1 MGTSSQPRW
10 CFASSPADLIIESA
24 RDVDPGRRV
33 EAVSPQV
40 AARVLAAHLREA
52 SLRAKVTR
60 LHRAHFALKPTRDD
74 AMLADLVRAL
84 ERGALVATWRAGDR
98 GPAPRS
104 ERDDEETGA
113 LPDAVRTFEVMVIDD
128 EATPVVGVEVRF
140 TLEGR
145 TASAKTDRDGVA
157 RVEAIE
163 RDATAEIAS
172 AALARERL
180 RASWRRPRVFAPEA
194 IDAVRQFPKDP
205 MEAVTL
211 EPGRRRTVMLLPFVM
226 ALRLPMTLV
235 RGRRVVL
242 SAGGDEARCD
252 ASDGRLVEHAHVE
265 LCFVVGEGVPYAV
278 RVEGDDGAHT
288 ILRSPDLAPSL
299 ARVDELGATR
309 ALPESKRAEAP
320 ASAPVSAR
328 GWADVLSAASVYG
341 DFVERPSEE
350 DVA

>member
-1 MGTSSQPRW
+1 
-10 CFASSPADLIIESA
+10 
-24 RDVDPGRRV
+24 
-33 EAVSPQV
+33 
-40 AARVLAAHLREA
+40 
-52 SLRAKVTR
+52 
-60 LHRAHFALKPTRDD
+60 
-74 AMLADLVRAL
+74 MLADLVRAL
-84 ERGALVATWRAGDR
+84 ERGALIATWRALDR
-98 GPAPRS
+98 GPSARS
-104 ERDDEETGA
+104 ERDDEESEA
-113 LPDAVRTFEVMVIDD
+113 PPDAVRTFEVRVIDD
-128 EATPVVGVEVRF
+128 EATPVVGVDVRF

-145 TASAKTDRDGVA
+145 TASAKTDQDGVA

-172 AALARERL
+172 AAQARERL
-180 RASWRRPRVFAPEA
+180 RASWRKPRVFAPEA
-194 IDAVRQFPKDP
+194 TDAVRQFPKDP

-211 EPGRRRTVMLLPFVM
+211 EPGLRRTVMLLPFVM

-252 ASDGRLVEHAHVE
+252 APDGRLVDHDHVE
-265 LCFVVGEGVPYAV
+265 FCFVVGEGVPYAL

-320 ASAPVSAR
+320 ATAPVSAR
-328 GWADVLSAASVYG
+328 GWVDVLSAASVYG
-341 DFVERPSEE
+341 DFVERSNEE
-350 DVA
+350 YVA